1 MLSINNPTP
10 PGNPMEAMLLRW
22 AKDFE
27 EKTGGRYEVEVVSG
41 GALGD
46 TMGAYDS
53 LIGGVA
59 DIAFFQPPMIEKP
72 FPLCEIPVLF
82 WGPAP
87 ADIFTK
93 VWYHDIY
100 KKGYLDEELAEVK
113 VLTLYWGPVGDVN
126 TVNPVNTVAELEGLK
141 VANAQGAT
149 CIELMDRLGAV
160 SVLAGPPDIYLMLQ
174 KGIADAMFGA
184 VPMILEFHLDEF
196 IQYLLPIQTTHMSHV
211 VGLNLDVYNS
221 MPDDVK
227 KIIDEMA
234 NDDEYGVSAA
244 REGQAWYGDGLD
256 YAFAHGCTYCEW
268 SDEEMAK
275 LHEVAG
281 AIWEEEMV
289 KLDGMGIPGRE
300 VCDIMYNGAVAMGAD
315 PAEIAFGY
323 TPSE

>member
-1 MLSINNPTP
+1 LKSPSP
-10 PGNPMEAMLLRW
+10 CA
-22 AKDFE
+22 
-27 EKTGGRYEVEVVSG
+27 RYRSSS
-41 GALGD
+41 GALP
-46 TMGAYDS
+46 
-53 LIGGVA
+53 
-59 DIAFFQPPMIEKP
+59 QPIYSPKS
-72 FPLCEIPVLF
+72 
-82 WGPAP
+82 
-87 ADIFTK
+87 
-93 VWYHDIY
+93 YHDIY

-227 KIIDEMA
+227 KIIDEMPTMTNTA
-234 NDDEYGVSAA
+234 SVRHGRGRRGMVMVWTTLLRMVAPTVSGAT
-244 REGQAWYGDGLD
+244 RKWPS
-256 YAFAHGCTYCEW
+256 CTR
-268 SDEEMAK
+268 
-275 LHEVAG
+275 L
-281 AIWEEEMV
+281 
-289 KLDGMGIPGRE
+289 
-300 VCDIMYNGAVAMGAD
+300 
-315 PAEIAFGY
+315 PA
-323 TPSE
+323 PSGKKRW